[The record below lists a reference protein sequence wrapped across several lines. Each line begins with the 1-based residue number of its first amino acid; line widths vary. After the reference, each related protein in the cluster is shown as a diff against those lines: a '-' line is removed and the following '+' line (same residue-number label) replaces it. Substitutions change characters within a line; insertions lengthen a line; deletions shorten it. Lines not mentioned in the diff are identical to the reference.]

1 MGAEHRRARR
11 KRATDFIQV
20 VDTMT
25 DEVVGR
31 VGDLS
36 SNGMMMLA
44 PRPLVDDALYQF
56 RFNLPDARHRT
67 RRIEVGAHELW
78 ATPVAGED
86 QFLCGYRFIDISPE
100 DEALLAAWVDSPEIE
115 G

>member
-1 MGAEHRRARR
+1 VGAEHRRNRR

-20 VDTMT
+20 VNTMT

-36 SNGMMMLA
+36 ASGMMMLA
-44 PRPLVDDALYQF
+44 QRPLLDDALYQF
-56 RFNLPDARHRT
+56 RFNLPDARGRAHP
-67 RRIEVGAHELW
+67 IEVGAHELW

-86 QFLCGYRFIDISPE
+86 QFICGFRIIDIAPA
-100 DEALLAAWVDSPEIE
+100 DETLLHAWVESPD
-115 G
+115 GD